1 MAKILLYWGWDADLI
16 ECPQVVSDNLTKY
29 QRDFDAWISNPK
41 NEHGYWSID
50 NEGELGLGF
59 TGESF
64 LDWLNEFILKASD
77 TKAHFL
83 KQEYIADELDMKLPR
98 INF

>member
-16 ECPQVVSDNLTKY
+16 ECPECISNNLSKY

-41 NEHGYWSID
+41 NEHKYWSID
-50 NEGELGLGF
+50 SEGEPGLCF
-59 TGESF
+59 NGEAF
-64 LDWLNEFILKASD
+64 LNWLNEVVLKDSD
-77 TKAHFL
+77 NKAHFI
-83 KQEYIADELDMKLPR
+83 KQEYVPNKLDMKLPR